1 MVLSA
6 ESSLLSHQS
15 LYYSQV
21 KDNRSFGYILPL
33 ELQGLKN
40 FSFVLYLMPLLLLA
54 LLKELVFDVFL
65 RLMSPLNKASS
76 IGLRWRLLNKPA
88 FGNRDHRIRVLLF
101 TVSHDP
107 RVLSFLN
114 SSD

>member
-6 ESSLLSHQS
+6 ESSLLSRQS

-54 LLKELVFDVFL
+54 LLKELVFEGFFETHV
-65 RLMSPLNKASS
+65 PLK
-76 IGLRWRLLNKPA
+76 
-88 FGNRDHRIRVLLF
+88 
-101 TVSHDP
+101 
-107 RVLSFLN
+107 
-114 SSD
+114 